1 MEKGY
6 NDFIA
11 AVCIKIP
18 FTVIIVFLG
27 MSTGVIFPLFPF

>member
-6 NDFIA
+6 NGFIA

-27 MSTGVIFPLFPF
+27 MSVGVIFPLFPF